1 MDGKTKRQASKAA
14 RREQYDPKFVTGFV
28 EPVDRLIYELT
39 KTVNH
44 LPPPTWRRVRFA
56 VTEAEWEMLREY
68 CLKRD
73 SRWHGR
79 IRDIPLVIEDKPL
92 DPPCYVEGVVRAMD
106 VDI

>member
-1 MDGKTKRQASKAA
+1 MSDGMSD
-14 RREQYDPKFVTGFV
+14 ETGFV

-92 DPPCYVEGVVRAMD
+92 DPPCYVEGRLRRAAAR
-106 VDI
+106 IAERLI